1 MEGTV
6 LDNRFSSLVD
16 DRPEDGVFRVDRS
29 VYTDAEVFEA
39 EMSRIYENG
48 WVFLCHED
56 QVKDAGAYF
65 ATEIGRQ
72 PVFVIRQKD
81 GTLKGF
87 INACSHR
94 GARLTACKQGKA
106 TVLTCRFHGWA
117 YGCDGHCV
125 KVKSEETVFPQDD
138 FDRSRFDLTPVPRVE
153 SYRGFVFGSLNPDV
167 QPIAGYL
174 GAAAKW
180 IDLIVEQSPDG
191 LEVVPGS
198 STYTIYGNWKMQV
211 ENAVDGYHVSTVHR
225 VFAATVRNRE
235 MREGIT
241 GGMAKTE
248 GGRIAGQVPSG
259 AYDLGNGHMSIW
271 ATHTTPE
278 VRPVYQQK
286 ARLERELP
294 EEDVRWILTRGRNL
308 AVFPN
313 VMIMDNPSTQIRVVK
328 PVAPDRAEVT
338 VYCIAPVGESREARA
353 ARLRKFEDFYL
364 TFGMAT
370 SDDMAALEDSYEGSR
385 ARTVRWNDISNGRA
399 TMIEGPDEDAKRL
412 GFNPASSNIDWMTE
426 TLFYGFYRRWRQ
438 MITVPGRNG

>member
-6 LDNRFSSLVD
+6 LDNRFSALVD
-16 DRPEDGVFRVDRS
+16 DRPQDRIFRVDRS
-29 VYTDAEVFEA
+29 VYTDPDVFEA
-39 EMSRIYENG
+39 ELTRIYEGG
-48 WVFLCHED
+48 WVFLCHEA
-56 QVKDAGAYF
+56 QVKEAGAYF

-72 PVFVIRQKD
+72 PVFVVRQKD
-81 GTLKGF
+81 GGLKGF

-94 GARLTACKQGKA
+94 GAVLTPHKQGKA
-106 TVLTCRFHGWA
+106 TVLTCRFHGWS
-117 YGCDGHCV
+117 YGCDGHCI
-125 KVKSEETVFPQDD
+125 KIKNEETGFSRDNFQ
-138 FDRSRFDLTPVPRVE
+138 RSQFDLTPVPRVE
-153 SYRGFVFGSLNPDV
+153 SYRGFVFGSLNSDV
-167 QPIAGYL
+167 PPIGDYL
-174 GAAAKW
+174 GAATKW
-180 IDLIVEQSPDG
+180 IDLIVAQSPEG

-225 VFAATVRNRE
+225 VFASTVRNRE
-235 MREGIT
+235 MRDGIT

-259 AYDLGNGHMSIW
+259 AYDLGNGHMAIW

-278 VRPVYQQK
+278 VRPVWQQK
-286 ARLERELP
+286 ERLERELP
-294 EEDVRWILTRGRNL
+294 AEDVRWILTRGRNL

-338 VYCIAPVGESREARA
+338 VYCIAPVGEPKAARA

-370 SDDMAALEDSYEGSR
+370 SDDMAALEDSYEGSK
-385 ARTVRWNDISNGRA
+385 ARLVRWNDISNGMA
-399 TMIEGPDEDAKRL
+399 SMIEGPDEDARRL
-412 GFNPASSNIDWMTE
+412 GFDPVSSNIDWQNE
-426 TLFYGFYRRWRQ
+426 TLYFGFYRRWRQ
-438 MITVPGRNG
+438 MMTSRPG